1 MWRDALYPTMLPD
14 LSEISRLRRSLGLT
28 QAQLATLA
36 GVSQSA
42 IAKIERSQMIPSYE
56 LAKKLIETLHRQLE
70 KVEPEVVASKVRTR
84 AVYSVTPE
92 ATLQEAAEVMRGRG
106 FSQLPVIKDGR
117 NVGNLT
123 EGTIARLILEGKSLK
138 DLAQIRASQ
147 VMEAPLPTV
156 DEGAPV
162 SIIAALLQ
170 RYPAVLVVRG
180 GEIAG
185 IVAKSDLMK
194 LL

>member
-1 MWRDALYPTMLPD
+1 MWRDAVYPTMLPD

-28 QAQLATLA
+28 QAQLAALA

-56 LAKKLIETLHRQLE
+56 LAKKLLETLQRQLE

-84 AVYSVTPE
+84 VVYSVTPE

-156 DEGAPV
+156 DEDAPV

>member
-1 MWRDALYPTMLPD
+1 MWREPNPVTMLPE
-14 LSEISRLRRSLGLT
+14 LGELSRLRRSVGLT
-28 QAQLATLA
+28 QARLAALA

-42 IAKIERSQMIPSYE
+42 IAKIERGQMIPSYD
-56 LAKKLIETLHRQLE
+56 LARRLFETLQRQLE

-84 AVYSVTPE
+84 TVHSVGPE
-92 ATLQEAAEVMRGRG
+92 ATLQEAAEVMRRRG
-106 FSQLPVIKDGR
+106 FSQLPVVKDGR
-117 NVGNLT
+117 NLGNLA

-138 DLAQIRASQ
+138 DLAQIRVSQ
-147 VMEAPLPTV
+147 VMDAPLPAI
-156 DEGAPV
+156 DENAPV

-180 GEIAG
+180 GEITG
-185 IVAKSDLMK
+185 IIAKSDLMK

>member
-1 MWRDALYPTMLPD
+1 MPELGD
-14 LSEISRLRRSLGLT
+14 ISRLRKSVGLT
-28 QAQLATLA
+28 QAQLSKMT

-42 IAKIERSQMIPSYE
+42 IAKIERGQMTPSYE
-56 LAKKLIETLHRQLE
+56 LARSLFETLRRQIE
-70 KVEPEVVASKVRTR
+70 KVEPEVVASRVRTK
-84 AVYSVTPE
+84 SVHSIAPE
-92 ATLQEAAEVMRGRG
+92 ETLQDAAEIMRHKG

-117 NVGNLT
+117 NVGNVT
-123 EGTIARLILEGKSLK
+123 EGTIAKLILEGKSLK

-156 DEGAPV
+156 DEDAPV

-170 RYPAVLVVRG
+170 RYPAVLVVKS
-180 GEIAG
+180 GEISG

>member
-1 MWRDALYPTMLPD
+1 M
-14 LSEISRLRRSLGLT
+14 T
-28 QAQLATLA
+28 QAQLASLA

-42 IAKIERSQMIPSYE
+42 IAKIERGQMIPSYE
-56 LAKKLIETLHRQLE
+56 LARKLIETLHRQLD
-70 KVEPEVVASKVRTR
+70 KVEPEVSASKVRTKS
-84 AVYSVTPE
+84 VYSVTPE
-92 ATLQEAAEVMRGRG
+92 ATLQEAAEVMRTRG
-106 FSQLPVIKDGR
+106 FSQVPVIKDGR

-123 EGTIARLILEGKSLK
+123 EGTIAKLILEGKSLK
-138 DLAQIRASQ
+138 DLAQIRASE
-147 VMEAPLPTV
+147 VMDVPLPTV

-180 GEIAG
+180 GEIEG

>member
-1 MWRDALYPTMLPD
+1 MMLPD

-123 EGTIARLILEGKSLK
+123 EGTIAKLILEGKSLK